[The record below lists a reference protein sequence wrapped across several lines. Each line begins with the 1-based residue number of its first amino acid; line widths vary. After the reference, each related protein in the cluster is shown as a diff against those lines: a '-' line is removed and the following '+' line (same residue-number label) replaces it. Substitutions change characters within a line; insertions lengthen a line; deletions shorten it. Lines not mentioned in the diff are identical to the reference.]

1 MKSLVPLSVQF
12 LSLAFAT
19 GLLAAPTIKPLFDKT
34 TKLEADTTVLTGKAL
49 ITRIG
54 DRVRDRHAREKQ
66 FKAYDHFLSFYW
78 EERTLGI
85 EIIDR
90 VARGGKDITVN
101 ITARTELDD
110 PNFRCFFRGINTV
123 AEYHHNGIAKSVGDK
138 QYTITL
144 RHNPSEGR
152 ALRMGDRMEFEL
164 SPFLADPRN
173 GRTAYYGTTFLYVI
187 GSGIVPWRGAGERLE
202 SVPLPGSALL
212 GGGTTL
218 PFQYSNE
225 PAHRFKQMAGNISP
239 ASAQPF
245 VLGRR
250 LHHTDF
256 GNGKHSEQPNPP
268 YSEQAGKL
276 GPQYVARSCIA
287 CHVNNGRALPPEI
300 RSPMQQS
307 VIKLAPKDGLGSAL
321 QPQSVKSLP
330 EATATLA
337 GWEMIRGKYADG
349 TPYTLRKPRYAF
361 DGARP
366 RQFSVRLTPQLV
378 GLGLLEAIP
387 ESVILARVD
396 AEDDD
401 GDGISGRPQI
411 VPDPETGQRRLGR
424 FGHKAGQAH
433 LRHQVAVAL
442 NSDMGVT
449 TAVLPKPDG
458 SAKAQTPELA
468 DPDLRELTRYIST
481 LGVSA
486 RRNLEDPGALRGEKL
501 FSFARCDK
509 CHARRVRTSTFHP
522 LAELRGQIIEPF
534 TDLLLHDLGPGLAD
548 TLGEHAASGAEW
560 RTAPLWSIGLTDGVS
575 GGEAYLHD
583 GRARS
588 LAEAILWHG
597 GEGKASRELFRGMPA
612 DDRAALVRFL
622 KSL

>member
-1 MKSLVPLSVQF
+1 MKPLVPLSVQF
-12 LSLAFAT
+12 LSLTFAA
-19 GLLAAPTIKPLFDKT
+19 GLPAAPKIKSLFDKT
-34 TKLEADTTVLTGKAL
+34 TKLEADTAVLTGEAL
-49 ITRIG
+49 ITRVG

-90 VARGGKDITVN
+90 VVRGGKEITVN
-101 ITARTELDD
+101 ITALTELDE

-123 AEYHHNGIAKSVGDK
+123 AEYHHNGIAKPVGDN
-138 QYTITL
+138 QYTVTI
-144 RHNPSEGR
+144 RHNPAEGR
-152 ALRMGDRMEFEL
+152 ALQIGDRMEFEL

-173 GRTAYYGTTFLYVI
+173 GRTAYYGTTFLYII
-187 GSGIVPWRGAGERLE
+187 GSGIVPWRGEGERLE
-202 SVPLPGSALL
+202 SVPLPTSALL

-276 GPQYVARSCIA
+276 GPQYVARSCID
-287 CHVNNGRALPPEI
+287 CHVNNGRALPPVI
-300 RSPMQQS
+300 GSPMHQS
-307 VIKLAPKDGLGSAL
+307 VIKLEPKAGLGSAL
-321 QPQSVKSLP
+321 QPRSVESPP

-337 GWEMIRGKYADG
+337 GWDMISGKYADG
-349 TPYTLRKPRYAF
+349 TPYTLRKPRYTF
-361 DGARP
+361 DGAQP
-366 RQFSVRLTPQLV
+366 EQFSVRLTPQLV

-387 ESVILARVD
+387 ESVILSRAD
-396 AEDDD
+396 ADDDD

-411 VPDPETGQRRLGR
+411 VPDPETGQPRLGR
-424 FGHKAGQAH
+424 FGYKAGQAH

-449 TAVLPKPDG
+449 TVVLPRLDG
-458 SAKAQTPELA
+458 SAKVQSPELA
-468 DPDLRELTRYIST
+468 DSDLRVLTRYIST

-486 RRNLEDPGALRGEKL
+486 RRNLEDPEALRGEKL
-501 FSFARCDK
+501 FSLASCDK
-509 CHARRVRTSTFHP
+509 CHVQRVRTSTFHP
-522 LAELRGQIIEPF
+522 LAELRSQEIEPF

-548 TLGEHAASGAEW
+548 NLGEHAAGGAEW

-597 GEGKASRELFRGMPA
+597 GEARASREFFREMPVA
-612 DDRAALVRFL
+612 DRTALVRFL